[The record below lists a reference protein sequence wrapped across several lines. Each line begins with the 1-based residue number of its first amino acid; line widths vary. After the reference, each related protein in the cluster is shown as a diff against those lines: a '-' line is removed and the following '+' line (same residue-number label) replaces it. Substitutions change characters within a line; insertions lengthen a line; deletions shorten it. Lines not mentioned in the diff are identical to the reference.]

1 MIDAIL
7 HAVLENRDFIIALE
21 IWIIEYLNNSCYK
34 AVYKSK
40 MSDRQCC
47 KHSEQGASSEL

>member
-7 HAVLENRDFIIALE
+7 HAVLENRDFIITSE
-21 IWIIEYLNNSCYK
+21 IRIMEYLNNSCYK
-34 AVYKSK
+34 AVYKNK

-47 KHSEQGASSEL
+47 KHSEQGANSES

>member
-7 HAVLENRDFIIALE
+7 HAVLENRDFIIASE